1 MARGYLGRPDLT
13 AERFVPNPFSQEPGA
28 RLYRTGDLVRWLPS
42 GSLEFLGRIDE
53 QVKLRGFRIEPSE
66 VSSVLREHPSVLDAF
81 TLLRED
87 SPGLQ
92 RLVSY
97 VVSRDDEPE
106 ETVLRATLKGRL
118 PEYMVPATFVFLDAL
133 PLTPNGKLD
142 RRALPVPG
150 TSAARAAAQVPP
162 RTLVEELLV
171 GLWAELLG
179 VERVGIHD
187 DFFDLGGHSL
197 AATQLVARIR
207 AVFDVD
213 ISLQE
218 LFDLPT
224 VAKLA
229 ERLAAP
235 RAGAPARPPPIS
247 PTQETG
253 DVPLSFAQAAYWSP
267 ERMGAGSIYNRVLT
281 PLRLEGRLDVE
292 ALRMALEELVR
303 RHEPLRTSFPVVDG
317 QSVQRVA
324 PPMPWVLPVEDLSH
338 VPEEAREAEVLRR
351 LNEEGWRP
359 FDMEQGPLMRTL
371 LYRLSDELHVLM
383 LAIHHAVT
391 DLVSGGVMMNEL
403 SALYGAFSE
412 DQPSPL
418 PELTLSYRD
427 YTLWQREWMQ
437 GEVLEHHRAYWSRR
451 LADPPPPPPLPFD
464 HPRPE
469 VGSFHKGVHTFTLS
483 REVSDELRAL
493 ARREGVTPFMLGL
506 AAFQTFLARMTRQE
520 ELMVGFVHANRPR
533 PELEPLVGMFAS
545 YLLLRTNLSGNPH
558 FREVLRRVRA
568 GYLEASEHQAL
579 PHAELVEL
587 LRPEKVDSRPLSP
600 IGYVF
605 QGSAPVTTTV
615 AGLAIRVMHV
625 ELELLLNDLQLLLVD
640 GPEGLVGRL
649 EYRTELF
656 EPETIAAMAEALQT
670 QLTQVVEDPDRPLEA
685 LSPLPARLLPAPSKE
700 RELA

>member
-1 MARGYLGRPDLT
+1 
-13 AERFVPNPFSQEPGA
+13 
-28 RLYRTGDLVRWLPS
+28 S
-42 GSLEFLGRIDE
+42 GSLEFLGRLDE
-53 QVKLRGFRIEPSE
+53 QVKLRGFRIEPGE

-81 TLLRED
+81 SLLRED
-87 SPGLQ
+87 TPGVQ
-92 RLVSY
+92 RLVAY
-97 VVSRDDEPE
+97 VVARENEPE
-106 ETVLRATLKGRL
+106 EALLRAALKDRL
-118 PEYMVPATFVFLDAL
+118 PEYMVPAAFVFLEAL

-162 RTLVEELLV
+162 RNTVEELLV

-187 DFFDLGGHSL
+187 DFFELGGHSL
-197 AATQLVARIR
+197 SATQLVARIR

-213 ISLQE
+213 VSLQE
-218 LFDLPT
+218 LFDLST
-224 VAKLA
+224 VAQLA

-235 RAGAPARPPPIS
+235 RADAPARPPPVTPI
-247 PTQETG
+247 QVGG

-281 PLRLEGRLDVE
+281 ALRMEGPLDVE
-292 ALRMALEELVR
+292 ALRRALEEMVR

-317 QSVQRVA
+317 RSVQRVA
-324 PPMPWVLPVEDLSH
+324 PPGPWELPVEELSH
-338 VPEEAREAEVLRR
+338 LPEEARETEVLRR
-351 LNEEGWRP
+351 LNEDGWRP
-359 FDMEQGPLMRTL
+359 FDMERGPLMRTL
-371 LYRLSDELHVLM
+371 LYRLSDNLHVLM

-412 DQPSPL
+412 EQPSPL
-418 PELTLSYRD
+418 PELALSYRD
-427 YTLWQREWMQ
+427 YTLWQREWMR
-437 GEVLEHHRAYWSRR
+437 GEVLEHHRTYWSRR
-451 LADPPPPPPLPFD
+451 LAEPPPPPPLPFD

-469 VGSFHKGVHTFTLS
+469 AGSFHKGVHSFTLS
-483 REVSDELRAL
+483 RELSGELRAL

-520 ELMVGFVHANRPR
+520 DMMVGFVHANRPR

-545 YLLLRTNLSGNPH
+545 YLLLRTDLSGNPN

-568 GYLEASEHQAL
+568 SYLEASEHQDL

-587 LRPEKVDSRPLSP
+587 LRPGKVDSRPLSP

-605 QGSAPVTTTV
+605 QTSAPVTSSM
-615 AGLAIRVMHV
+615 AGLSIRVV
-625 ELELLLNDLQLLLVD
+625 DVDLELLLNDLQLLLAD
-640 GPEGLVGRL
+640 GPEGLAGRL

-656 EPETIAAMAEALQT
+656 EPETIAVMAEALQAL
-670 QLTQVVEDPDRPLEA
+670 LTQVVEDPDRPLEA
-685 LSPLPARLLPAPSKE
+685 LSPLPARLLPAHPKV